1 MRESPCG
8 RSARVFHQGKR
19 TIVAICRQWQVER
32 VWLKVF
38 LDLPHGIPSHDT
50 FNRVFEA
57 LDPAELEKN
66 FLAWVHHQPP
76 AQRQRLNAVI
86 GPHWGS
92 VKGSVRGKRLQAAW
106 DDDFLWNLL
115 MNS

>member
-1 MRESPCG
+1 MRQVC
-8 RSARVFHQGKR
+8 RRVFHQGK
-19 TIVAICRQWQVER
+19 THHMQAVAGRADE
-32 VWLKVF
+32 VF